1 MMTVR
6 NRVNMRAVYFIL
18 SLLLISCSKDDAS
31 ETPGK
36 FELQSISIG
45 EKQDQSSFEN
55 VAPSASIVLHSQMQ
69 WMKLRFRVISY

>member
-6 NRVNMRAVYFIL
+6 NRVNMRTVYFIL

-31 ETPGK
+31 EVSGK

-55 VAPSASIVLHSQMQ
+55 VAPNASIVLTFTDAVDDSE
-69 WMKLRFRVISY
+69 

>member
-6 NRVNMRAVYFIL
+6 NRVNMRTVYFIL

-31 ETPGK
+31 EVPGK

-45 EKQDQSSFEN
+45 EN
-55 VAPSASIVLHSQMQ
+55 RI
-69 WMKLRFRVISY
+69 RVPLKM

>member
-6 NRVNMRAVYFIL
+6 NRVNMRTVYFIL

-31 ETPGK
+31 EVPGK

-45 EKQDQSSFEN
+45 EKQDQSLRYRKCR
-55 VAPSASIVLHSQMQ
+55 IVYKNIATMPQERKTL
-69 WMKLRFRVISY
+69 

>member
-1 MMTVR
+1 MMIVR

-45 EKQDQSSFEN
+45 E
-55 VAPSASIVLHSQMQ
+55 
-69 WMKLRFRVISY
+69 